1 MFVGDNKVLA
11 KVGGKWGILSKIAVQ
26 RAGFQRNGYGIES
39 PRHTA
44 GPTGFDTVAETL
56 FKTGVNKEDGGIMY
70 KSKKS
75 GWEIHRNPDNSFY
88 VEAITGRI
96 GAFGE
101 PQVEVKT
108 KNFMANENGIVVIPI
123 NSGGKRYETKN
134 FQNRDYWTQDYTP
147 DTGIFIES
155 IMFKVALP

>member
-1 MFVGDNKVLA
+1 
-11 KVGGKWGILSKIAVQ
+11 
-26 RAGFQRNGYGIES
+26 
-39 PRHTA
+39 
-44 GPTGFDTVAETL
+44 
-56 FKTGVNKEDGGIMY
+56 MY